1 MYDFHFQELRE
12 PFLKGMQ
19 AKMASIK
26 SEVKGFSSIEQNN
39 FSSVFDLKLN
49 LCHKCVFVQ
58 EGVMVYKLNEDM
70 LDPLVD
76 SQLV

>member
-1 MYDFHFQELRE
+1 MYDFYFQELRE

-26 SEVKGFSSIEQNN
+26 SEVNGFKVLNKKM
-39 FSSVFDLKLN
+39 SSVFD

-76 SQLV
+76 SRLV